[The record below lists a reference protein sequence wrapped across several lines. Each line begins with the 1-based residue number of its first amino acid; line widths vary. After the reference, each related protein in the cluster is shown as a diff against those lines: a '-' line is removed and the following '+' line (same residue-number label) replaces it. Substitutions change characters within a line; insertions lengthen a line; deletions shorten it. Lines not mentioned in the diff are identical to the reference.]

1 MIPIGAHLIGRFGN
15 QCFQY
20 AYARKLAEQ
29 QGRELHTNAWAGQKI
44 FQLNEPPL
52 DGSEEMLPE
61 HYRQDQDSLIYT
73 RADARRWFAWRPEVA
88 EKLPLYVPR
97 VMAHL
102 RRGDFFAC
110 GYPVVGFNAIVA
122 AVLAHGFG
130 KESLGWAMEESPYL
144 RGFSGELSF
153 VPDFWRLCHAEILF
167 RSNSSFSWWA
177 ATLGNGR
184 VFSPII
190 EGLQGGVEHDA
201 VPFVEGNW
209 PRLAE
214 LPGITDLHLI
224 EDEKTRK
231 WLYEKEFAKIP
242 RWIGPDDPLPEIPNY
257 LKP

>member
-1 MIPIGAHLIGRFGN
+1 M
-15 QCFQY
+15 FQY

-44 FQLNEPPL
+44 FQLDDPPL

-88 EKLPLYVPR
+88 EKMR
-97 VMAHL
+97 DDTAKRFEVMAHYRCGDYL
-102 RRGDFFAC
+102 RL
-110 GYPVVGFNAIVA
+110 GYPVVGHPAIINAV
-122 AVLAHGFG
+122 VAHGFG
-130 KESLGWAMEESPYL
+130 ECTL
-144 RGFSGELSF
+144 GFSHEEGAHCYNDFIGELSF

-190 EGLQGGVEHDA
+190 ELLRGGVEHDA
-201 VPFVEGNW
+201 VPFTEGNW

-214 LPGITDLHLI
+214 LPGITDLHL
-224 EDEKTRK
+224 
-231 WLYEKEFAKIP
+231 
-242 RWIGPDDPLPEIPNY
+242 PE
-257 LKP
+257 